1 MFDSHAKIVWLVYP
15 PGFGGDQLYWLLNQ
29 TGKFCY
35 LTQGWSRLTD
45 HGKRLVEDL
54 FEFKFQQKNA
64 AGRDLT
70 TLTGID
76 ELVDVMNS
84 LVIKLEDVNDW
95 HLPVILKTHQH
106 HYFDQY
112 LLKKISPD
120 CKIIY
125 MISNSGNEYRYL
137 QMALKKN
144 QEFPW
149 MQTAHPP
156 RELFE
161 AACRRLAFQYST
173 AHAVDVDLFFN
184 NDAMMWQKLFAYL
197 ELDIDPQLTMDTHAE
212 YVALQ
217 EKI

>member
-1 MFDSHAKIVWLVYP
+1 MFDSNAKIVWLIYP
-15 PGFGGDQLYWLLNQ
+15 AGFGGDQLYWLLNQ

-64 AGRDLT
+64 AGCDLT

-84 LVIKLEDVNDW
+84 LAIKPEEVNDW
-95 HLPVILKTHQH
+95 QLPVILKTHN
-106 HYFDQY
+106 YYDQAR
-112 LLKKISPD
+112 LEKISPG
-120 CKIIY
+120 CKIVYIT
-125 MISNSGNEYRYL
+125 SNSGTEYQYL
-137 QMALKKN
+137 QMAIRKN
-144 QEFPW
+144 QEFSW
-149 MQTAHPP
+149 MQTVRPSK
-156 RELFE
+156 EVFE
-161 AACRRLAFQYST
+161 ATCRRAPFQYPT
-173 AHAVDVDLFFN
+173 AHAVDVDLFFK